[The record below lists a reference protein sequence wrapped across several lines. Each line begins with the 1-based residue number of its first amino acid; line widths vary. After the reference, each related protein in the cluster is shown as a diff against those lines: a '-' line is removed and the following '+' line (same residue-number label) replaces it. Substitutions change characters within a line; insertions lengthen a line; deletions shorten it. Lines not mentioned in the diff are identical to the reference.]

1 MSGARRAAAGA
12 AWRSGA
18 GTGAGTGAGGAALPA
33 AAEAPPAGVSGMDAM
48 LEAKLWRNP
57 CWFAFRLNYLA
68 LRYNLPLYSWVRRTY
83 GLSRPEYVVIYSLAL
98 SGGGQARD
106 ITRTSGFPK
115 NTLSRAI
122 ARLEARRLIV
132 RTRTPGH
139 GRSQALSLSEA
150 GRALFEESLPAFVAH
165 ERTMLAS
172 LTEDERATLSRLMA
186 KVVLD
191 SENWPSEI
199 PDGPPAPVAAA
210 QTAAQTP
217 EER

>member
-1 MSGARRAAAGA
+1 MSGARRAATAA
-12 AWRSGA
+12 AWGA
-18 GTGAGTGAGGAALPA
+18 GDGGAP
-33 AAEAPPAGVSGMDAM
+33 EAPPAGVSGMDAM

-122 ARLEARRLIV
+122 ARLEGLGLIERRRV
-132 RTRTPGH
+132 PGQ
-139 GRSQALSLSEA
+139 GPAQALSLSEA

-165 ERTMLAS
+165 ERAMLAG
-172 LTEDERATLSRLMA
+172 LTEEERATLSRLMA

-191 SENWPSEI
+191 SENWPTEI
-199 PDGPPAPVAAA
+199 PDGPPAPEGSQTAAA
-210 QTAAQTP
+210 QTT